1 MEAELVQLAR
11 EAVVTLRQPNWAEVA
26 ALGIGF
32 GQLVVILGGLWMM
45 NKASNIRN
53 RQLDLMEAA
62 QRDQSER
69 LGTALE
75 RQGQAMNQ
83 ALEHQ
88 GQALERQGEMMAEAL
103 QGLRQQSEV
112 LAELLRRGA

>member
-11 EAVVTLRQPNWAEVA
+11 EAVVALRQPNWAEIA

-62 QRDQSER
+62 QREQAER
-69 LGTALE
+69 QDTALE
-75 RQGQAMNQ
+75 R
-83 ALEHQ
+83 Q
-88 GQALERQGEMMAEAL
+88 GQALERQGEMMTEAL
-103 QGLRQQSEV
+103 QGLRQQGEV
-112 LAELLRRGA
+112 LAELLRRST